1 LIHLAPV
8 LHPLLIEARRSG
20 AERISGGLTEK
31 SFVTKMDGRKL
42 YKLLYSLL
50 NWLTYFPVESPARLE
65 TSARVETASR
75 RFKFT
80 RQTADHEKRAERGP
94 FSSRISFSLEMA
106 GRKQA
111 DEYVGERNA
120 AGQCEGRGTYKFVS
134 GSVYKGVCKAN
145 NKEGD
150 GTYTW
155 KEGDVYDGEYK
166 ADNKEGRG
174 TYTWK
179 EGDVYEGEWKANKME
194 TNNKERHGTYKF
206 ASGSVYKGEFK
217 DNKSEGQGI
226 STYANK
232 DVYEGEYKAD
242 NKEGRGIYRWKE
254 GDVYEGEWKADK
266 MEGQGTYLYASGN
279 IEVGF
284 YKAGKGVGESVKW
297 TADERSAWEMQD
309 GKEVKTISNEEA
321 ERNVERLKLPMPV
334 RREGKW
340 AAGQRG

>member
-1 LIHLAPV
+1 
-8 LHPLLIEARRSG
+8 
-20 AERISGGLTEK
+20 
-31 SFVTKMDGRKL
+31 
-42 YKLLYSLL
+42 
-50 NWLTYFPVESPARLE
+50 
-65 TSARVETASR
+65 
-75 RFKFT
+75 
-80 RQTADHEKRAERGP
+80 
-94 FSSRISFSLEMA
+94 MA

-120 AGQCEGRGTYKFVS
+120 AGECEGRGTYQ
-134 GSVYKGVCKAN
+134 
-145 NKEGD
+145 
-150 GTYTW
+150 
-155 KEGDVYDGEYK
+155 
-166 ADNKEGRG
+166 
-174 TYTWK
+174 
-179 EGDVYEGEWKANKME
+179 
-194 TNNKERHGTYKF
+194 F
-206 ASGSVYKGEFK
+206 ASGSVYKGKFK

-226 STYANK
+226 SEYANK

-266 MEGQGTYLYASGN
+266 MEGQGKYLYASGN

-297 TADERSAWEMQD
+297 TADGRSAWQMQD